1 MRVRMGVALLG
12 VALLLGACAPT
23 PVHDAAVV
31 SRLDDML
38 ADESAVNAIMG
49 PPPLTATHT
58 YRALEQWPAGYSYSP
73 ADCLAVSGNAMVSV
87 YQGTRSG
94 EMRGTLFTN
103 DKTGT
108 EVDEA
113 VVAFDTAAHAR
124 DFVASTAGTWQR
136 CSDEVLTITS
146 AGRPPRTF
154 TIDVPHAVGA
164 DQVTDC
170 QSQSYKGWGTVH
182 AMRAA
187 GDIVIDVRVTGEGLG
202 DQAVRV
208 VNAIVDHGRI

>member
-1 MRVRMGVALLG
+1 MILRMGVALLG
-12 VALLLGACAPT
+12 VALLPAACAPT
-23 PVHDAAVV
+23 PAHDATVV

-38 ADESAVNAIMG
+38 VDESAVNAIMG

-73 ADCLAVSGNAMVSV
+73 ADCLAVSGNAMASV

-103 DKTGT
+103 DQTGT

-154 TIDVPHAVGA
+154 TIDVPYAVGA
-164 DQVTDC
+164 DEVTDC

-182 AMRAA
+182 AMRADS
-187 GDIVIDVRVTGEGLG
+187 DIVIDVRVTGEGLG

>member
-1 MRVRMGVALLG
+1 MSVRIGVALLG
-12 VALLLGACAPT
+12 VVLLLGACAPT
-23 PVHDAAVV
+23 PGHDATVV
-31 SRLDDML
+31 SGLDHML

-49 PPPLTATHT
+49 PPPLTATHV

-73 ADCLAVSGNAMVSV
+73 ADCLAVSGNAMASV

-113 VVAFDTAAHAR
+113 VVAFDTFGQAR
-124 DFVASTAGTWQR
+124 HFVASTVQTWQK
-136 CSDEVLTITS
+136 CSDDVLTITS
-146 AGRPPRTF
+146 SGRPPRTF
-154 TIDVPHAVGA
+154 TIDAPRLVGA
-164 DQVTDC
+164 DEVTDC
-170 QSQSYKGWGTVH
+170 QSQSYEGWGTVH
-182 AMRAA
+182 AMRAD
-187 GDIVIDVRVTGEGLG
+187 GDIVIDVRVTGERLD

>member
-1 MRVRMGVALLG
+1 MGVALLG
-12 VALLLGACAPT
+12 VALLLAACAPT
-23 PVHDAAVV
+23 PAHDATVV

-38 ADESAVNAIMG
+38 LDESAVNAIMG

-73 ADCLAVSGNAMVSV
+73 ADCLAVSGNAMASV

-94 EMRGTLFTN
+94 EIRGTLFTN

-164 DQVTDC
+164 DEVTDC

-182 AMRAA
+182 AMRAD
-187 GDIVIDVRVTGEGLG
+187 GDIVIDVQVTGERLD

-208 VNAIVDHGRI
+208 VNAIRPRPDLSA

>member
-1 MRVRMGVALLG
+1 VTTAADGDTIWVDNNGDREKARLIGMG
-12 VALLLGACAPT
+12 T
-23 PVHDAAVV
+23 PESPKASVVV
-31 SRLDDML
+31 SYQ
-38 ADESAVNAIMG
+38 
-49 PPPLTATHT
+49 H
-58 YRALEQWPAGYSYSP
+58 SP
-73 ADCLAVSGNAMVSV
+73 ACWVPQLAQTGF
-87 YQGTRSG
+87 SG
-94 EMRGTLFTN
+94 EVRGTLFTN
-103 DKTGT
+103 DQTGT

-124 DFVASTAGTWQR
+124 DFVASTAGTWLR

-164 DQVTDC
+164 DEVTDC

-182 AMRAA
+182 AMRAD

>member
-1 MRVRMGVALLG
+1 MSVRIGVALLG
-12 VALLLGACAPT
+12 VVLLLGACAPT
-23 PVHDAAVV
+23 PGHDATVV
-31 SRLDDML
+31 SGLDHML

-49 PPPLTATHT
+49 PPPLTATHV

-73 ADCLAVSGNAMVSV
+73 ADCLAVSGNAMASV

-103 DKTGT
+103 DQTGT

-154 TIDVPHAVGA
+154 TIDVPRAVGA
-164 DQVTDC
+164 DEVTDC
-170 QSQSYKGWGTVH
+170 QSQSYKGLGH
-182 AMRAA
+182 RARDA
-187 GDIVIDVRVTGEGLG
+187 SRW
-202 DQAVRV
+202 R
-208 VNAIVDHGRI
+208 HRY

>member
-1 MRVRMGVALLG
+1 MGVALLG

-23 PVHDAAVV
+23 PAHDATVV
-31 SRLDDML
+31 SRLDHML
-38 ADESAVNAIMG
+38 ADESTVNAIMG

-73 ADCLAVSGNAMVSV
+73 PDCLAVSGNAMASV

-94 EMRGTLFTN
+94 EMRGRLFTN

-154 TIDVPHAVGA
+154 TIDEPHAVGA
-164 DQVTDC
+164 DEVTDC

-182 AMRAA
+182 AMRAD
-187 GDIVIDVRVTGEGLG
+187 GDIVIDVRVTGERLD

>member
-1 MRVRMGVALLG
+1 MGVALLG
-12 VALLLGACAPT
+12 VALLLASCAPT
-23 PVHDAAVV
+23 PAHDATVV

-38 ADESAVNAIMG
+38 LDESAVNAIMG
-49 PPPLTATHT
+49 PPPLTATHV

-73 ADCLAVSGNAMVSV
+73 ADCLAVSGNAMASV

-113 VVAFDTAAHAR
+113 VVDFDTAAHAR

-154 TIDVPHAVGA
+154 TIDVPRAVGA
-164 DQVTDC
+164 DEVTDC

-182 AMRAA
+182 AMRAD
-187 GDIVIDVRVTGEGLG
+187 GDIVIDVRSPESDSTTRPCVWSM
-202 DQAVRV
+202 R
-208 VNAIVDHGRI
+208 

>member
-1 MRVRMGVALLG
+1 MGVALLG

-23 PVHDAAVV
+23 PAHDATVV

-38 ADESAVNAIMG
+38 VDESAVNAIMG

-73 ADCLAVSGNAMVSV
+73 ADCLAVSGNAMASV

-103 DKTGT
+103 DQTGT

-124 DFVASTAGTWQR
+124 DFVASTVCSGQR
-136 CSDEVLTITS
+136 CSDEADHHVT
-146 AGRPPRTF
+146 AVRPGRSPST
-154 TIDVPHAVGA
+154 PHAVGA
-164 DQVTDC
+164 DRSRTAVAVVQRLGHYACEPLTPSSMC
-170 QSQSYKGWGTVH
+170 GSPRGTRRPV
-182 AMRAA
+182 
-187 GDIVIDVRVTGEGLG
+187 
-202 DQAVRV
+202 VRV

>member
-1 MRVRMGVALLG
+1 MSMRMGVALLG

-23 PVHDAAVV
+23 PAHDATVV
-31 SRLDDML
+31 SRLDHML
-38 ADESAVNAIMG
+38 ADESTVNKIMG

-73 ADCLAVSGNAMVSV
+73 ADCLAVSGNAMASV

-103 DKTGT
+103 DQTGT

-124 DFVASTAGTWQR
+124 HFVTSTADTWQR

-146 AGRPPRTF
+146 ADRPPRTF

-164 DQVTDC
+164 DVVTDC

-182 AMRAA
+182 AMRAD
-187 GDIVIDVRVTGEGLG
+187 GDIVIDVRVTGERLD

-208 VNAIVDHGRI
+208 VNAIVDHDRI